1 MLCGKTLHVCMIG
14 AHSVLLRCSQFEL
27 TSKIFTLYEKLGLID
42 KQSVKLEVPKISDP
56 HVW

>member
-1 MLCGKTLHVCMIG
+1 MIG
-14 AHSVLLRCSQFEL
+14 AHSVLLSGSQFEL
-27 TSKIFTLYEKLGLID
+27 ANKLNTPYGILGLIA